1 MTMNTQIDTPEVRG
15 PNPASNV
22 IDCYAP
28 ATREPLGS
36 LPVDSAEKV
45 AEVVARARTAQ
56 LEWRQSTFAQRRE
69 VLGNM
74 LDYILAHSDDICE
87 MIVRDAGKTRENA
100 LMGEVLPA
108 CEKLRWTMKNG
119 ERYLRDEKVS
129 SGLLLHKKARI
140 EYHPRGVIGGII
152 PWNYPFQNMM
162 MPVIPAL
169 FAGNAVVL
177 KPSEWVAWSSQ
188 QFLDIFHQALTAA
201 GAPVD
206 LVQVVQGYGET
217 GNALVR
223 SVDGVIFIG
232 SCGNGRRVIQASAER
247 IIPVTMELGGKDAF
261 IVCDDANIEQAVSA
275 AITGTFLNSGQNCI
289 ASERILVHDR
299 VYDEFERRAA
309 AVVAEF
315 KQGNPMGRG
324 CVDMG
329 AMNTP
334 IQLALVERLVN
345 ESVAAGARLVT
356 GGKRVLTEQ
365 GEFYAPT
372 ILADV
377 DASMPIMR
385 EETFGPVLVLCR
397 FRDDDEA
404 VEIANSTDFGLSNS
418 VFSASNARANNIAR
432 RVESGMCSINELG
445 GMTYFAGDLPFGGVK
460 QSGFG
465 RIGGRDGLRSLCHAK
480 AVLDE
485 RVRLP
490 FAMSM
495 LPTSEKTYASA
506 NAGIRI
512 MYSPRLRDKWRG
524 LRDLMAARS
533 GD

>member
-1 MTMNTQIDTPEVRG
+1 MNTQIDTPEVRG

-22 IDCYAP
+22 IDCYSP
-28 ATREPLGS
+28 ATREPIGS
-36 LPVDSAEKV
+36 LPVDSAGKV
-45 AEVVARARTAQ
+45 AEVVARARKAQ

-315 KQGNPMGRG
+315 KQGNPMGGG

-356 GGKRVLTEQ
+356 GGKRVL
-365 GEFYAPT
+365 
-372 ILADV
+372 
-377 DASMPIMR
+377 
-385 EETFGPVLVLCR
+385 
-397 FRDDDEA
+397 
-404 VEIANSTDFGLSNS
+404 
-418 VFSASNARANNIAR
+418 
-432 RVESGMCSINELG
+432 
-445 GMTYFAGDLPFGGVK
+445 
-460 QSGFG
+460 
-465 RIGGRDGLRSLCHAK
+465 
-480 AVLDE
+480 
-485 RVRLP
+485 
-490 FAMSM
+490 
-495 LPTSEKTYASA
+495 
-506 NAGIRI
+506 
-512 MYSPRLRDKWRG
+512 
-524 LRDLMAARS
+524 
-533 GD
+533 